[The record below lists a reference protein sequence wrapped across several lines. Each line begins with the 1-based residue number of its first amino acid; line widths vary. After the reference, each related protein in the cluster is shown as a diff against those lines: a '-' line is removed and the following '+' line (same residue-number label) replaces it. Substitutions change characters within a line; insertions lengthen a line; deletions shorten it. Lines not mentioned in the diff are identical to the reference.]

1 MELLDDI
8 IKDGYIRVMKKK
20 TALDKLELLRRFLK
34 MRYNISISKLTLE
47 KRHKVWKKNIEL

>member
-8 IKDGYIRVMKKK
+8 IKDGYIRVMKKD
-20 TALDKLELLRRFLK
+20 TTLDKLELLMRFLK

-47 KRHKVWKKNIEL
+47 KRHQLWKKNIEL